1 MEAKPSLLVGL
12 IGAGIQASL
21 SPALHERE
29 GDAHGL
35 RYVYKLIDL
44 EQLGLAANDLPD
56 LLTAAER
63 LGFDGLNV
71 THPCKQAVIP
81 LLDDLSPDA
90 RAIGAVNTVLLE
102 DGRRVGHN
110 TDSYGFAEGFRR
122 ELPEV
127 RRDRVVQLGAG
138 GGGAAVAHALLSCGA
153 GVVHIVDVDK
163 TRGENLAESLC
174 SRFGPCRAESCDSP
188 TSALEVADGLVN
200 ATPVGMASHPGTPLR
215 PDLLR
220 PDLWVADIVYFPL
233 ETPLL
238 REAKARG
245 CRIMG
250 GGGMAVFQ
258 AVGSFRLFTGR
269 EPNPDR
275 MLRSFAEMT
284 AGKRHWSPVPS
295 PMPLTL
301 PGRRSRP
308 A

>member
-35 RYVYKLIDL
+35 RYIYKLIDL
-44 EQLGLAANDLPD
+44 EQLGLTANDLPE
-56 LLTAAER
+56 LLTGAER
-63 LGFDGLNV
+63 LGFDALNV

-90 RAIGAVNTVLLE
+90 RAIGAVNTVLLK

-122 ELPEV
+122 DLPDV

-138 GGGAAVAHALLSCGA
+138 GGGAAVAHALLSLGA
-153 GVVHIVDVDK
+153 GVVQIVDVDR
-163 TRGENLAESLC
+163 TRAESLAASLC
-174 SRFGPCRAESCDSP
+174 NRFGPRRAESCDSP
-188 TSALEVADGLVN
+188 TSALELADGLVN
-200 ATPVGMASHPGTPLR
+200 ATPVGMASYPGTPLR

-233 ETPLL
+233 ETLLL

-269 EPNPDR
+269 EPNPER

-284 AGKRHWSPVPS
+284 GGSVVGLGNP
-295 PMPLTL
+295 
-301 PGRRSRP
+301 RP
-308 A
+308 RPE